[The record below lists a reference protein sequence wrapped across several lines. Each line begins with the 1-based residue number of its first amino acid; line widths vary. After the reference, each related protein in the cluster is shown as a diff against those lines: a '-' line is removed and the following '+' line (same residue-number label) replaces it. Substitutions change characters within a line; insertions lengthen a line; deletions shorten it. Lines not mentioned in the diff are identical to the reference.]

1 MLYVAPTS
9 LLLLNTLGEFMMMAM
24 MIVIIMK
31 PETALYGSRDSHGIE
46 YAGYGPL
53 GHYAM

>member
-24 MIVIIMK
+24 MMVIIMK